1 VQRCELSA
9 HGLGVTTSRWLLAGV
24 SALVVLAAAACAVAP
39 AEPAGADPAGAD
51 PARDGGAASEPVAV
65 DPGTELYAQTTLLQE
80 GDGEPQLCLGGVMES
95 YPPQCGG
102 LVVVGLDWDDVADAE
117 TASGT
122 TWGTGWVVGTYDAEA
137 GTFTL
142 TRPVAGSPPDGV
154 DVPTPEPMDF
164 PALCDDPYRGGEE
177 EFDATSPEGMA
188 AQDELMVSAAGLDGY
203 IGLYVS
209 DGASEFNVLVQA
221 DAEAAHDAL
230 REVWPGWLC
239 VATGGGATEAD
250 VLAGQQALHDELGEV
265 VLGSG
270 GGGVDGMLHVQV
282 VVADEATTQ
291 AVLAAVEPWL
301 TPEQVVVEGAL
312 QPIPG

>member
-1 VQRCELSA
+1 MRRRGRRVQRCGLSA
-9 HGLGVTTSRWLLAGV
+9 HGLSVTTSRWLLAGV
-24 SALVVLAAAACAVAP
+24 SALVVLGAAACAGAP
-39 AEPAGADPAGAD
+39 ADPAG
-51 PARDGGAASEPVAV
+51 DGDAASDPVVV
-65 DPGTELYAQTTLLQE
+65 DADTELYAQTTLLQE
-80 GDGEPQLCLGGVMES
+80 GDADPQLCLGGVMES

-102 LVVVGLDWDDVADAE
+102 LVVVGLDWDDVVDAE

-122 TWGTGWVVGTYDAEA
+122 TWGSGWVVGTYDAEA

-142 TRPVAGSPPDGV
+142 TRPVSDSPPDGV
-154 DVPTPEPMDF
+154 DAPAPEPLDF
-164 PALCDDPYRGGEE
+164 PKLCDDPYRGGDD
-177 EFDATSPEGMA
+177 EFDATSPEAME
-188 AQDELMVSAAGLDGY
+188 AQEALMVSAAGLEGY
-203 IGLYVS
+203 IGMYVS

-221 DAEAAHDAL
+221 DAESAHEAL

-250 VLAGQQALHDELGEV
+250 VLAGQEALHDELGDS

-270 GGGVDGMLHVQV
+270 GGGADGVLHVQV

-291 AVLAAVEPWL
+291 AVLAVVEPWL
-301 TPEQVVVEGAL
+301 TPAQVVVSGVL

>member
-1 VQRCELSA
+1 MQRCELSP

-24 SALVVLAAAACAVAP
+24 SALVVLGAAACAGAP
-39 AEPAGADPAGAD
+39 ADPAGAD
-51 PARDGGAASEPVAV
+51 PAGDGGATSAPIVV
-65 DPGTELYAQTTLLQE
+65 DSDTELYAHTTLLQE
-80 GDGEPQLCLGGVMES
+80 GDGEPELCLGGVMES

-142 TRPVAGSPPDGV
+142 TGPVSGSPPDGV
-154 DVPTPEPMDF
+154 DVPTAEPVDF
-164 PALCDDPYRGGEE
+164 PQLCDDPYRGGDE

-188 AQDELMVSAAGLDGY
+188 AQDALMASATGLDGY

-221 DAEAAHDAL
+221 DAESAHDAL

-239 VATGGGATEAD
+239 VATGVGATEAD
-250 VLAGQQALHDELGEV
+250 RLAAQDALHDELRDT

-270 GGGVDGMLHVQV
+270 AGGPDGVLEVHVLL
-282 VVADEATTQ
+282 ADQATTE

-301 TPEQVVVEGAL
+301 TPEQVVVHGTLRPVAA
-312 QPIPG
+312 